1 MYNLSYCV
9 IALKNHRKTPKSA
22 VHFIQSPI
30 NREIIISWTETF
42 LKSAVTFKWKWK
54 GYIVNWVTRYQCY
67 EMVFGDNQV
76 CLPSSSCVH
85 GLKLSFGRRPPEVCG
100 WWADRKAGW
109 LGCTVSAATMGTTS
123 YSSPFDTLI
132 TGPAEADTTSFL
144 SSLGLLSFYSL
155 IKSRERIDL

>member
-1 MYNLSYCV
+1 
-9 IALKNHRKTPKSA
+9 
-22 VHFIQSPI
+22 
-30 NREIIISWTETF
+30 
-42 LKSAVTFKWKWK
+42 
-54 GYIVNWVTRYQCY
+54 
-67 EMVFGDNQV
+67 MVFGDNQV

-100 WWADRKAGW
+100 WLADRKAGW

>member
-1 MYNLSYCV
+1 MLIYLSCIIYHTV
-9 IALKNHRKTPKSA
+9 LLLWKTTKKSA

-85 GLKLSFGRRPPEVCG
+85 GLKLSFGRRSPEVCG
-100 WWADRKAGW
+100 GGQTIKMAGW
-109 LGCTVSAATMGTTS
+109 AARRRLLRWEQH
-123 YSSPFDTLI
+123 LI
-132 TGPAEADTTSFL
+132 RLHLTPWLQALLKPTQL
-144 SSLGLLSFYSL
+144 HSSLV
-155 IKSRERIDL
+155 

>member
-1 MYNLSYCV
+1 MCYCFE
-9 IALKNHRKTPKSA
+9 IPLKICCPFHPKA
-22 VHFIQSPI
+22 I

-76 CLPSSSCVH
+76 CLPAFQFVCSRFKTQ
-85 GLKLSFGRRPPEVCG
+85 LRPAVARG
-100 WWADRKAGW
+100 VRWWADDKDGR
-109 LGCTVSAATMGTTS
+109 LGCTASAATMGTTS